1 MAHGIDFG
9 TGIGGGQRKE
19 IPGRN
24 GIGPVGFRVNS
35 QYLPFQ
41 AVGVGRSSL
50 IIPAASSRALI
61 GVGCLVVTRV
71 IANGDK
77 QVAL

>member
-9 TGIGGGQRKE
+9 TCIGGGQRKE
-19 IPGRN
+19 ISGRD

-41 AVGVGRSSL
+41 AIGVGRSTL

-61 GVGCLVVTRV
+61 GMGCLVVTRV
-71 IANGDK
+71 VPNGDK